1 MLYMNLCVILKALSQ
16 DRKEL
21 WTPSDYPDV
30 LKVFAVDRIQDAVGS
45 YELHCTLDVDVGHDA
60 TLVILNTAEA
70 GEARAQPQGQLTHR
84 RQLTLKLFRRTMSLM
99 TMDRSSRF
107 S

>member
-1 MLYMNLCVILKALSQ
+1 MLYMKLCVILKALSQ

-45 YELHCTLDVDVGHDA
+45 YELHRTLDVDVGHDA
-60 TLVILNTAEA
+60 TLVILHTEA

-84 RQLTLKLFRRTMSLM
+84 RQLTLELFRRTMSLM